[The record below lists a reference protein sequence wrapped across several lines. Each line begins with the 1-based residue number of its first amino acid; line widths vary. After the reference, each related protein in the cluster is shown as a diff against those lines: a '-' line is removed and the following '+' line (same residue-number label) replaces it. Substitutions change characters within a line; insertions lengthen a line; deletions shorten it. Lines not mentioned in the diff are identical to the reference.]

1 MSSPSKPS
9 DVKKYDVHKVIA
21 RALNINN
28 KDNLGLLDGANFN
41 DVAGASGVTSTN
53 NPLASVDPNTDGIT
67 LLEKIAKDI
76 DVTPSKRAAKR
87 SKLDGRQ
94 VARFCFPSCTFTN
107 HSQWRQ
113 WLFVLDLFFS
123 IQG

>member
-28 KDNLGLLDGANFN
+28 KDNFGLLDGA
-41 DVAGASGVTSTN
+41 SSVTITN

-94 VARFCFPSCTFTN
+94 VASFCFPSCTYTN

-113 WLFVLDLFFS
+113 WLFVLGLFFS
-123 IQG
+123 IQGQGCSS

>member
-28 KDNLGLLDGANFN
+28 KDNPGLLDGANHN
-41 DVAGASGVTSTN
+41 DVDGACGVASN
-53 NPLASVDPNTDGIT
+53 NNLLASVDPNTDGIT
-67 LLEKIAKDI
+67 LLEKIAKNI
-76 DVTPSKRAAKR
+76 EVTPSKRAAKR

-94 VARFCFPSCTFTN
+94 VARFYFPCCT
-107 HSQWRQ
+107 
-113 WLFVLDLFFS
+113 
-123 IQG
+123 